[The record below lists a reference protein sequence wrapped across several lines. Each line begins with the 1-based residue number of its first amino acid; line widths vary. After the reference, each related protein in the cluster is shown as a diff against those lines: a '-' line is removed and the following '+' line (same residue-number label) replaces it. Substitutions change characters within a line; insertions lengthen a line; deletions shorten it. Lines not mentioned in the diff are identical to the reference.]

1 MCLIISTSC
10 CKVSLCNFDSQFS
23 LHTTVYCV
31 YLGLEFTNLERI
43 FCNMFKILSH
53 FYFEPEVPPPSSE
66 IACLVHSCLHFFTV
80 VKTGD
85 SLKIKS
91 GTIKVNTISIHNN
104 IQFDLVFLPSHCMHN
119 INQL

>member
-1 MCLIISTSC
+1 MQSQIFKIVFKILLKMCLIISTSC

-53 FYFEPEVPPPSSE
+53 FYFEPEVPR
-66 IACLVHSCLHFFTV
+66 V
-80 VKTGD
+80 
-85 SLKIKS
+85 LK
-91 GTIKVNTISIHNN
+91 
-104 IQFDLVFLPSHCMHN
+104 
-119 INQL
+119 